1 MKNTWKKI
9 VTYLKEHRPVAICG
23 GSILALVFVVCIIVA
38 VISNS
43 NKDSV
48 VDAQIPSVNT
58 ESQNVAINTSTTE
71 SEKDSVQTEMPE
83 TTATESQQPV
93 ETQETQETQVP
104 TETQETQVS
113 NETQKQDSQKEQVKE
128 PVKEP
133 EKKPE
138 KKPVKEPEKESQK
151 ESQKEPV
158 KEPEKESE
166 KESEKEPEQDTRKPW
181 EIDFEGYKA
190 SCVEVTNKEDFD
202 PFKGFDEDLDFMEQY
217 EILRM
222 LNYDYPDGKKAFD
235 HELCVI
241 TTRWYYNLAGEKLL
255 RTGYYT
261 YKEIDAPWPVEEYEL
276 DLWDLGID
284 SIQKWG
290 YSCFL
295 IKEYSQ
301 TEPTLAFAYYKEGR

>member
-58 ESQNVAINTSTTE
+58 ESQNVAINTPTTE

-93 ETQETQETQVP
+93 ETQATQETQVP
-104 TETQETQVS
+104 TETQETQVL
-113 NETQKQDSQKEQVKE
+113 NETQKQNSQKE

-133 EKKPE
+133 EKESEKKPE

-158 KEPEKESE
+158 KEPEKEPE
-166 KESEKEPEQDTRKPW
+166 KDTRKPW

-202 PFKGFDEDLDFMEQY
+202 YYKGFDEDLDFMEQY
-217 EILRM
+217 EVLEM
-222 LNYDYPDGKKAFD
+222 LNWDYPDGKKVFD

-255 RTGYYT
+255 CSGYYT
-261 YKEIDAPWPVEEYEL
+261 YAEINSPLPVKEYRLEL
-276 DLWDLGID
+276 YDLGLSD
-284 SIQKWG
+284 LKKYWG
-290 YSCFL
+290 ESCFL
-295 IKEYSQ
+295 IKEYSK